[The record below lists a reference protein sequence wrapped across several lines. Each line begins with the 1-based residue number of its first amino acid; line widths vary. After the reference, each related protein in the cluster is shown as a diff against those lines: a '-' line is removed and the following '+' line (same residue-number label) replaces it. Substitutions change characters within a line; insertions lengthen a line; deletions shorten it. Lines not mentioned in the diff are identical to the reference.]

1 MNVVKV
7 IGTPLYQWEIGR
19 KVQIFPRGRLH
30 VAAVHFSHVGDARA
44 LVVDPIEEN
53 GVITANVPNVLL
65 QSDSNIV
72 VYVVDVSEDRTETLR
87 ECVLGVTRRA
97 KPDDYVYTE
106 TEVRT
111 YTALEQRIDALEKKP
126 GGSGGITQETDPNV
140 PDWAKEPN
148 KPTYTADEVGALP
161 ADTPIPEPYTLPTA
175 SPTVKGGVMIG
186 DGLEM
191 DGEKVR
197 VKDMPELIATLTVE
211 KESVTVVISK
221 DVSENSFALK
231 NATVLLTFPDGASLG
246 QVYVGVKEYKWVSFS
261 SDALSNKYLR
271 VHILPIGGGLW
282 TGYTIWSRDLLISST
297 PTYSVQ
303 YCENAGDTI
312 SSIAMRFS
320 QKIPVGTTIKV
331 YGVRA

>member
-1 MNVVKV
+1 MSVLYIRDKDGNFIPLKTIKGDSGEPGYTPQRGIDYWTEEDKQEI
-7 IGTPLYQWEIGR
+7 IGETKEQ
-19 KVQIFPRGRLH
+19 
-30 VAAVHFSHVGDARA
+30 
-44 LVVDPIEEN
+44 
-53 GVITANVPNVLL
+53 
-65 QSDSNIV
+65 
-72 VYVVDVSEDRTETLR
+72 VSESLDGEVVRFADDIKSADRSLGMTMGYADHNDAISYITRNNKLLTL
-87 ECVLGVTRRA
+87 
-97 KPDDYVYTE
+97 P
-106 TEVRT
+106 RT
-111 YTALEQRIDALEKKP
+111 IRIDNKVYEPFDNGEIVL
-126 GGSGGITQETDPNV
+126 
-140 PDWAKEPN
+140 PDS
-148 KPTYTADEVGALP
+148 
-161 ADTPIPEPYTLPTA
+161 YTLPTA

-211 KESVTVVISK
+211 KESVMVVISK

-271 VHILPIGGGLW
+271 VHIFPIGGGLW

-303 YCENAGDTI
+303 YCEDAGDKI
-312 SSIAMRFS
+312 NKIAMRFP
-320 QKIPVGTTIKV
+320 QNIPVGTTIKV